1 LLGPAEDIDDPFLP
15 STTNIPVESGMT
27 LNLEASNHE
36 AGWGTVQVEY
46 TCAVTETGHE
56 HLITPDQRLMTLPLQ

>member
-1 LLGPAEDIDDPFLP
+1 
-15 STTNIPVESGMT
+15 MT
-27 LNLEASNHE
+27 MNLEASNHE

-56 HLITPDQRLMTLPLQ
+56 HLIFPEQKLLTLPLG

>member
-1 LLGPAEDIDDPFLP
+1 
-15 STTNIPVESGMT
+15 MT
-27 LNLEASNHE
+27 VNLEASNHE

-56 HLITPDQRLMTLPLQ
+56 HLVTPDQRLMTLPLA

>member
-1 LLGPAEDIDDPFLP
+1 
-15 STTNIPVESGMT
+15 MT

-56 HLITPDQRLMTLPLQ
+56 QLINPEQRLFTLPLQ